1 MSALSWDAEPQLGPA
16 APELDRF
23 VGPKLGEVGGITEKE
38 IQLVQDLIETYLR
51 KYVSQQEVAQLLEQ
65 HEHVAPK
72 LTELV
77 WLKLEEE
84 NAKFFQAYYTRLK
97 LKDQVVLFNHLLE
110 QQVMALQRM
119 PWAAGPPGG
128 SLALHEPRGC
138 LASAEPWLMAAGA
151 SAGVPLA
158 PRTGV
163 QGPSMALHAGLPVP
177 GMHLCQ
183 VLFMAPST
191 TFRLCNAPCR
201 CALPVMHAKC
211 HANAH
216 QALRRATR
224 RTGGRRAAVA

>member
-128 SLALHEPRGC
+128 SRALLRVVWLSHFPLALAH
-138 LASAEPWLMAAGA
+138 AARDT
-151 SAGVPLA
+151 GVPLA
-158 PRTGV
+158 PRPGL
-163 QGPSMALHAGLPVP
+163 QGPGMALHPGLPVP

-183 VLFMAPST
+183 VLHAAP
-191 TFRLCNAPCR
+191 
-201 CALPVMHAKC
+201 
-211 HANAH
+211 
-216 QALRRATR
+216 
-224 RTGGRRAAVA
+224 

>member
-1 MSALSWDAEPQLGPA
+1 MIKWYVHYLITATGVLSEPGRQLGRPMSALSWDAEPELGPA

-97 LKDQVVLFNHLLE
+97 LKDQIVLFNHLLE

-119 PWAAGPPGG
+119 PWAAGPPGV
-128 SLALHEPRGC
+128 LLTLLRDV
-138 LASAEPWLMAAGA
+138 WLPQLLLSPGLRVL
-151 SAGVPLA
+151 SFC
-158 PRTGV
+158 RCSTG
-163 QGPSMALHAGLPVP
+163 
-177 GMHLCQ
+177 
-183 VLFMAPST
+183 APS
-191 TFRLCNAPCR
+191 RPAR
-201 CALPVMHAKC
+201 A
-211 HANAH
+211 
-216 QALRRATR
+216 RRGATR
-224 RTGGRRAAVA
+224 RAASPRHAPLPGTLCSPGATFCVSV

>member
-1 MSALSWDAEPQLGPA
+1 MSMLSWDAEPQLGPA

-97 LKDQVVLFNHLLE
+97 LKDQIVLFNHLLE

-128 SLALHEPRGC
+128 LLTLLGVVWLPRLLLSPGSQV
-138 LASAEPWLMAAGA
+138 LTV
-151 SAGVPLA
+151 AGVPLA
-158 PRTGV
+158 PRPGL
-163 QGPSMALHAGLPVP
+163 QGPGVALHGGLPVP

-183 VLFMAPST
+183 VLSVTWSPS
-191 TFRLCNAPCR
+191 LSVCINAACR
-201 CALPVMHAKC
+201 PARDV
-211 HANAH
+211 
-216 QALRRATR
+216 R
-224 RTGGRRAAVA
+224 